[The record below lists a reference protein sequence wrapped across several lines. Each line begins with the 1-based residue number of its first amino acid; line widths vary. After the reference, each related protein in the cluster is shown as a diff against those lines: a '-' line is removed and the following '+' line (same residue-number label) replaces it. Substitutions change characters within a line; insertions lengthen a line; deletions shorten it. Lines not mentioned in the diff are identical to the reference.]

1 VIVGFQTREHQI
13 SADLACLKQA
23 RDFADRVAIEFGFD
37 SGVRYQ
43 LKLAMS
49 EAVTNAI
56 QHGSS
61 SREDKVHIEAADENG
76 ALVFYVRDSGRF
88 VPRVRRGGDMPESG
102 RGLEFMRRLMDE
114 VDLQP
119 GRDGTLVR
127 FSKRPQG

>member
-1 VIVGFQTREHQI
+1 VTVDFETREHQI
-13 SADLACLKQA
+13 CANLACIKEA
-23 RDFADRVAIEFGFD
+23 RDFAEQVATEYGFD
-37 SGVRYQ
+37 PNVRYQ

-61 SREDKVHIEAADENG
+61 STADKVRIAAVDENG
-76 ALVFYVRDSGRF
+76 ALTFYVRDTGRF
-88 VPRVRRGGDMPESG
+88 VPRVRRGDDMPESG

-119 GRDGTLVR
+119 GMDGTLVR
-127 FSKRPQG
+127 FSKRPE